1 MSGQEE
7 CRNEVDIVLGER
19 EHKWSER
26 GVCHVGTTRSAA
38 TIGVLIS
45 ALLR

>member
-1 MSGQEE
+1 MSGQGEY
-7 CRNEVDIVLGER
+7 RNEVVIVLGQR
-19 EHKWSER
+19 QHKWSE
-26 GVCHVGTTRSAA
+26 GGICHVGTTRSAA